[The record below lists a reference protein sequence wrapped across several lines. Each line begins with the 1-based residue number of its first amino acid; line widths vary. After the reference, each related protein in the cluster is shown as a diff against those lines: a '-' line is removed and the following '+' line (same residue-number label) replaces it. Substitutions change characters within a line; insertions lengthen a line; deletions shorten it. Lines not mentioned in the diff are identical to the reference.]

1 MSGTPIRGFSDI
13 VIAVS
18 IAKINVDAIN
28 RFGYRSNLEFV
39 PRGRAKCQCQAGES
53 HLVKWWKRALLWSYC
68 IQKVYSNGL
77 DWPYVFEDPFRE
89 ALTV

>member
-53 HLVKWWKRALLWSYC
+53 FS
-68 IQKVYSNGL
+68 
-77 DWPYVFEDPFRE
+77 
-89 ALTV
+89 